1 MFNKILVE
9 AQRFVIIDA
18 RNKDTN
24 EVFAHLMIDAPNIDY
39 IVAHFSSWLHS
50 IFLVITE

>member
-39 IVAHFSSWLHS
+39 IVDFTSWVDS